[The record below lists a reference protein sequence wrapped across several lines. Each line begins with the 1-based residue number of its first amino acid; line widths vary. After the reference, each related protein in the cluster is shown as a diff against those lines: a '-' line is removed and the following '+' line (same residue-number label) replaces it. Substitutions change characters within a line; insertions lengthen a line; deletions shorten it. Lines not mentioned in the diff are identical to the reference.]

1 MGEGGPGGKENSG
14 KTNALTHVKGQLES
28 LSDNLEYCIFF
39 LFLIS
44 GLILVSNKFSNC
56 IACSSLCFNLF

>member
-39 LFLIS
+39 PFF
-44 GLILVSNKFSNC
+44 NFR
-56 IACSSLCFNLF
+56 FNLGIKQILELYCMFFIMF

>member
-1 MGEGGPGGKENSG
+1 MGEGEPGGKENSG

-39 LFLIS
+39 LF
-44 GLILVSNKFSNC
+44 
-56 IACSSLCFNLF
+56 